1 MGQGYSMTTLSAA
14 SATIDVPELADLIHE
29 KTLASAR
36 FMKSVRARS
45 PQGFVFVKAVMKPY
59 SSFQVQEYVRQITE
73 ERNVLSDIPN
83 ALGYQ
88 RIVEVGSGGFLV
100 RQYMFSSVY
109 DRISTRPFLEDIE
122 KKWLAFQLLCGVRD
136 CHARNIYHG
145 DIKTENLLVTSW
157 NWLYLTDFSSSF
169 KPTYLPE
176 DNPADFSFYFD
187 TSSRRTCYIAPE
199 RFTTSESD
207 DTQGDLTWAMDIFSV
222 GCAIAEMFL
231 EGPIFSLS
239 QIFKYRAGEYSPEHT
254 HLNKIEDPEVKAM
267 ILNMIELDP
276 EKRYSAEQILSF
288 YRGKIFPEYFYSF
301 LHQYMWDLT
310 RSATATRPV
319 GLDTASLAECDEK
332 INRVYFDFDKIS
344 FFLGYGPSPAKKSSR
359 APLTLRSSNRA
370 KAADTDPSLY
380 DGSLIFLTLVVSSMR
395 NTAKASARL
404 KACDLLVA
412 FAERLPDEAKLDRIL
427 PYIIGL
433 LSDSSDVVVAAG
445 IYAMTSIFE
454 MIEVVSPINAYVFPE
469 YIFPRMRHFIL
480 NPTTQP
486 SVLIRSA
493 YASCL
498 ASLALSSLRILDMVH
513 AIRADGRLPALR
525 EDDLAPESSYH
536 GLYDIA
542 RAELIPHF
550 EEATI
555 ALLTDPEPPVRR
567 ALLGS
572 ITRLCVFFGSSR
584 AGDVVLPHL
593 NTYLN
598 DKDWILRCSF
608 FEALVGVAS
617 YVGTSSLEKFI
628 LPIMVGSLTD
638 IENFVVEKVFRSLAR
653 MAALGLL
660 QKSTTWELIG
670 IAARFLV
677 HPSIW
682 VRESAVQFLV
692 LSARY
697 ISAADQYCI
706 VVPMIQPFLRTK
718 PHVLSEDRILDN
730 LKRPLPKAVFDA
742 AVQWATRK
750 GNSLF
755 WTAASRDGALS
766 LSDPAMPQNPSNLT
780 KRLLTR
786 IPPSQKDK
794 DDQASFE
801 TLKNLG
807 MTADD
812 EIKLL
817 ALREYIFKISKHKP
831 PDDPNEKHA
840 FLNNI
845 VSLNQI
851 NVTPQNVFFDQ
862 REALR
867 EIKSRVSLVKG
878 TSRKDERHSLA
889 DALLDASTSIDER
902 RRNSPSD
909 NGSGRQTPTTRPID
923 IRSRMNEIKSSGPV
937 VNVETASS
945 PSRPSVSNGTGSPLD
960 RLSLRRKPLELR
972 HRNSGLNL
980 MNRRDST
987 KADAEISTSS
997 ENAFG
1002 RVDGP
1007 PPRKGAAG
1015 PSALTVAASRA
1026 AKSRSVSPRSGGSG
1040 GSRTPLYE
1048 PNHSY
1053 TGNDPN
1059 VLRLLDNHFMENF
1072 PVDQMDFG
1080 PNRPP
1085 ADSKTAIRR
1094 ATDVFQQ
1101 NTGRVAQQELSFRAD
1116 PWRPSGQLVTQ
1127 FSEHTAAINRVCAAP
1142 DHAFFVTASDDGT
1155 CKIWDTIRLEKNVT
1169 PRSRHTHRHAEGTKV
1184 KSLCFVSG
1192 SHTFLSGADDG
1203 SIHAIRVD
1211 YKSVDGGESSRY
1223 GKPILVR
1230 DYQIPSKSATQNL
1243 DLVTE
1248 AAAVNVKPEHAVWM
1262 YHYRTQ
1268 TSQSVLLVATNEC
1281 RILAVDLKNMEVIH
1295 CMENPA
1301 HHGTPTT
1308 FCVDKKHHWLL
1319 LGTSHGI
1326 LDLWD
1331 LRFRLRLRSFGIQT
1345 DARIDRVIIHPAK
1358 GHGRWV
1364 MASAGGEISV
1374 WDVEKLVCRELWRPS
1389 TFIPPT
1395 RPRPYEVWSPD
1406 EESSE
1411 RILSRFA
1418 RSSAED
1424 GVVPAAAPQ
1433 VHPALSNGSPVK
1445 ARLAGTG
1452 ETADLPKQP
1461 SWSAPSIPAVYILH
1475 DYLAN
1480 PSQPDN
1486 PHKYPLLFTG
1496 GADRDLRYWDVQRPE
1511 NSFIIS
1517 GPDLYSDDAAVKATY
1532 EVTYPLALNA
1542 GAQIALVQEKLGEDA
1557 ASGGGGSSSSTRG
1570 TPKKQPPSRSIKDHD
1585 AAIRSGSPVSQAAA
1599 SPSKASSSGL
1609 SSSASAKLPRSTII
1623 STAQQHIL
1631 RTHMDGITDVVVLR
1645 KPYGCVVSVDQAGTV
1660 FVFH

>member
-14 SATIDVPELADLIHE
+14 SATIDVPELADLVHE

-45 PQGFVFVKAVMKPY
+45 QQGFVFVKAVMKPY
-59 SSFQVQEYVRQITE
+59 SSFQVQEYVRQISE
-73 ERNVLSDIPN
+73 ERSILSEIPN
-83 ALGYQ
+83 ALGYE

-122 KKWLAFQLLCGVRD
+122 KKWLAFQLLCGIRD

-199 RFTTSESD
+199 RFTTSDSD
-207 DTQGDLTWAMDIFSV
+207 ETQGDLTWAMDIFSV

-267 ILNMIELDP
+267 ILNMVELDP

-288 YRGKIFPEYFYSF
+288 YRDKIFPEYFYSF

-310 RSATATRPV
+310 RSASAAKPV
-319 GLDTASLAECDEK
+319 GLDTGSLAECDEK
-332 INRVYFDFDKIS
+332 INRVYLDFDKIS
-344 FFLGYGPSPAKKSSR
+344 FFLGYGPSPAKQSSR
-359 APLTLRSSNRA
+359 SPLSFRSSSRI
-370 KAADTDPSLY
+370 KAPDADPSLY

-427 PYIIGL
+427 PYIVGL
-433 LSDSSDVVVAAG
+433 LSDTSDVVVAAG

-469 YIFPRMRHFIL
+469 YIFPRMRQFIL
-480 NPTTQP
+480 NQHTQP
-486 SVLIRSA
+486 SIMIRSA

-550 EEATI
+550 EEATV

-584 AGDVVLPHL
+584 AGDVILPHL

-638 IENFVVEKVFRSLAR
+638 TENFVIEKVFRSLAR

-670 IAARFLV
+670 IAARFLA

-692 LSARY
+692 LSAKY

-706 VVPMIQPFLRTK
+706 VVPMIQPFLRNK
-718 PHVLSEDRILDN
+718 LHVLSEERILDH
-730 LKRPLPKAVFDA
+730 LKRPLQKAVFDA
-742 AVQWATRK
+742 AIHWATRK

-755 WTAASRDGALS
+755 WTAASRDGALT
-766 LSDPAMPQNPSNLT
+766 LSDPSMPQNPSNLT

-794 DDQASFE
+794 DDQASLE

-817 ALREYIFKISKHKP
+817 ALREYIYKVSKHKVS
-831 PDDPNEKHA
+831 DDVNEKHA
-840 FLNNI
+840 LLNNI

-867 EIKSRVSLVKG
+867 EIKTRPGLAKRK
-878 TSRKDERHSLA
+878 SRKDERHSLA

-909 NGSGRQTPTTRPID
+909 SGSGRQTPTTRPID
-923 IRSRMNEIKSSGPV
+923 IQSRMAGTRTDSAPV
-937 VNVETASS
+937 VNIERASS
-945 PSRPSVSNGTGSPLD
+945 SSRPSASNGTGSPLD

-980 MNRRDST
+980 MNRSDSA

-997 ENAFG
+997 ETAFG
-1002 RVDGP
+1002 KVDGP
-1007 PPRKGAAG
+1007 PHRKSTAG
-1015 PSALTVAASRA
+1015 PSALTVAASA
-1026 AKSRSVSPRSGGSG
+1026 AARSRSVSPRSGGS
-1040 GSRTPLYE
+1040 RTSLYE

-1059 VLRLLDNHFMENF
+1059 VLKLLDNHFMENF

-1085 ADSKTAIRR
+1085 ADSKAAIRR

-1116 PWRPSGQLVTQ
+1116 PWRPTGQLVTQ
-1127 FSEHTAAINRVCAAP
+1127 FSEHNAAINRVCAAP

-1155 CKIWDTIRLEKNVT
+1155 CKVWDTVRLEKNVT
-1169 PRSRHTHRHAEGTKV
+1169 PRSRHTHRHAEGAKV
-1184 KSLCFVSG
+1184 KSLCIVSG

-1203 SIHAIRVD
+1203 SIHAIRID

-1230 DYQIPSKSATQNL
+1230 DYQIPSSKSTTQSLGLAT
-1243 DLVTE
+1243 D
-1248 AAAVNVKPEHAVWM
+1248 AAANVKPEYAVWM

-1268 TSQSVLLVATNEC
+1268 TSQSVLLIATSEC
-1281 RILAVDLKNMEVIH
+1281 RILAIDLKNMEIIH

-1331 LRFRLRLRSFGIQT
+1331 LRFRMRLRSFGIQT
-1345 DARIDRVIIHPAK
+1345 DARIDRVLIHPSK

-1374 WDVEKLVCRELWRPS
+1374 WDIEKLVCREVWRPS
-1389 TFIPPT
+1389 TFVPST

-1418 RSSAED
+1418 RSSTAED
-1424 GVVPAAAPQ
+1424 GAVHTAVAPQ
-1433 VHPALSNGSPVK
+1433 TQIRPSLSNGSPIK
-1445 ARLAGTG
+1445 ARLATTSAG
-1452 ETADLPKQP
+1452 ETADSATGQ
-1461 SWSAPSIPAVYILH
+1461 SHAWSAPSIPAVYILH
-1475 DYLAN
+1475 DYLSN

-1486 PHKYPLLFTG
+1486 PHKHPLLFTG
-1496 GADRDLRYWDVQRPE
+1496 GGDRDLRYWDIPRPE
-1511 NSFIIS
+1511 NSFIVS
-1517 GPDLYSDDAAVKATY
+1517 GPELYGDDAATAVRATY
-1532 EVTYPLALNA
+1532 EVTYPLALSA
-1542 GAQIALVQEKLGEDA
+1542 GAQIALVQEKLSEETHT
-1557 ASGGGGSSSSTRG
+1557 SGSSTRG
-1570 TPKKQPPSRSIKDHD
+1570 TPKKPVPQPRSSTIKDPHHD
-1585 AAIRSGSPVSQAAA
+1585 AATRSPASQATG
-1599 SPSKASSSGL
+1599 S
-1609 SSSASAKLPRSTII
+1609 SSSASSKLPRSTII
-1623 STAQQHIL
+1623 SGAQQQIL
-1631 RTHMDGITDVVVLR
+1631 RTHMEGITDVVALR
-1645 KPYGCVVSVDQAGTV
+1645 KPYGCVVSVDRAGTV
-1660 FVFH
+1660 FIFH

>member
-1 MGQGYSMTTLSAA
+1 MTTLSAA

-45 PQGFVFVKAVMKPY
+45 QQGFVFVKAVMKPY

-73 ERNVLSDIPN
+73 ERNNLSEIPN

-199 RFTTSESD
+199 RFTTSDSD
-207 DTQGDLTWAMDIFSV
+207 EPQGDLTWAMDVFSV
-222 GCAIAEMFL
+222 GCAIAEIFL

-239 QIFKYRAGEYSPEHT
+239 QIFKYRAREYSPEHT
-254 HLNKIEDPEVKAM
+254 HLNKIEDSEVKAM

-288 YRGKIFPEYFYSF
+288 YRGRIFPEYFYSF

-310 RSATATRPV
+310 SSGSAARPV
-319 GLDTASLAECDEK
+319 GLDVGSLVECDEK
-332 INRVYFDFDKIS
+332 ISRVYFDFDKIS
-344 FFLGYGPSPAKKSSR
+344 FFLGYGPSPTKESSR
-359 APLTLRSSNRA
+359 SPLTLRSNKRI
-370 KAADTDPSLY
+370 KAPDDDPSLY

-427 PYIIGL
+427 PYIVGL
-433 LSDSSDVVVAAG
+433 LSDTSDVVVAAG

-454 MIEVVSPINAYVFPE
+454 TIEVVSPINAYVFPE
-469 YIFPRMRHFIL
+469 YIFPRMRQFIL

-486 SVLIRSA
+486 SVIIRSA

-584 AGDVVLPHL
+584 AGDVILPHL

-617 YVGTSSLEKFI
+617 YVGTSSLERFI

-638 IENFVVEKVFRSLAR
+638 TENFVIEKVFRSLAR

-692 LSARY
+692 LSAKY

-706 VVPMIQPFLRTK
+706 VVPMIQPFLRNK
-718 PHVLSEDRILDN
+718 LHLLSEERILDN
-730 LKRPLPKAVFDA
+730 LKRPLPKPVFDA
-742 AVQWATRK
+742 AIQWATRK

-766 LSDPAMPQNPSNLT
+766 LSDPSMPQNPSNLT

-794 DDQASFE
+794 DDQASLE

-817 ALREYIFKISKHKP
+817 ALREYIFKMAKHKV
-831 PDDPNEKHA
+831 PDDVNEKHA
-840 FLNNI
+840 LLNNI

-851 NVTPQNVFFDQ
+851 NVTPQTVFFDQ

-867 EIKSRVSLVKG
+867 ETKIRSSLAKRK
-878 TSRKDERHSLA
+878 SRKDERHSLA
-889 DALLDASTSIDER
+889 DALLDASTSIDDR
-902 RRNSPSD
+902 RRSSPSD
-909 NGSGRQTPTTRPID
+909 SGSGKQTPNTRPID
-923 IRSRMNEIKSSGPV
+923 IQSRMAGTKTDSGPM
-937 VNVETASS
+937 VNVERASS
-945 PSRPSVSNGTGSPLD
+945 SSRHSVSNGTSSPLD

-980 MNRRDST
+980 MNRTDSA

-1007 PPRKGAAG
+1007 PHRKSAAG
-1015 PSALTVAASRA
+1015 PSALTVAASA
-1026 AKSRSVSPRSGGSG
+1026 AVKSRSMSPRSG

-1059 VLRLLDNHFMENF
+1059 VLKLLDNHFMENF
-1072 PVDQMDFG
+1072 PVDQIDFG

-1085 ADSKTAIRR
+1085 ADSKAAIRR

-1155 CKIWDTIRLEKNVT
+1155 CKVWDTIRLEKNVT
-1169 PRSRHTHRHAEGTKV
+1169 PRSRHTHRHAEGAKA

-1223 GKPILVR
+1223 GRPVLVR

-1243 DLVTE
+1243 NLATD
-1248 AAAVNVKPEHAVWM
+1248 AAINGKPEHAVWM

-1268 TSQSVLLVATNEC
+1268 TSQSVLLVATSEC
-1281 RILAVDLKNMEVIH
+1281 RILAIDLKNMEIIH
-1295 CMENPA
+1295 CMENPP

-1319 LGTSHGI
+1319 LGTSHGV

-1345 DARIDRVIIHPAK
+1345 NARIDRVLIHPAK

-1374 WDVEKLVCRELWRPS
+1374 WDIEKLVCREVWRPS
-1389 TFIPPT
+1389 TFVPST
-1395 RPRPYEVWSPD
+1395 RSRPYEVWSPD

-1418 RSSAED
+1418 HSSTED
-1424 GVVPAAAPQ
+1424 SAMPTAPQ
-1433 VHPALSNGSPVK
+1433 LRPSLSNGSPVK
-1445 ARLAGTG
+1445 ARLPGAG
-1452 ETADLPKQP
+1452 ETADLARES
-1461 SWSAPSIPAVYILH
+1461 SWSAPSLPAVYILH
-1475 DYLAN
+1475 DYLSN
-1480 PSQPDN
+1480 QSQPDN

-1496 GADRDLRYWDVQRPE
+1496 GEDRDLRYWDVQRPE
-1511 NSFIIS
+1511 SSFIIS
-1517 GPDLYSDDAAVKATY
+1517 GPELYSDDAATAVKATY
-1532 EVTYPLALNA
+1532 EVTYPLALSA
-1542 GAQIALVQEKLGEDA
+1542 GAQIALVQEKLIEE
-1557 ASGGGGSSSSTRG
+1557 SVSSGSSSRG
-1570 TPKKQPPSRSIKDHD
+1570 TPKKPPPRSIKDHD
-1585 AAIRSGSPVSQAAA
+1585 AAMRSGSPASQASG
-1599 SPSKASSSGL
+1599 SPSKTSSSGW
-1609 SSSASAKLPRSTII
+1609 SSSSSKLPRSTII
-1623 STAQQHIL
+1623 SGAQQQIL
-1631 RTHMDGITDVVVLR
+1631 RTHMEGITDVVVLR
-1645 KPYGCVVSVDQAGTV
+1645 KPYGCVVSVDRAGTV
-1660 FVFH
+1660 FIFH